1 MKKIISLIAA
11 CLVCLTMSAQVDEPE
26 NNIGL
31 SLSSLQQKY
40 PELRFVKSD
49 EKGDQYM
56 DGYKKDNMATFFY
69 VKDNQC
75 IEETVICESTTD
87 APYAWY
93 KSKVALFDQKYYSAG
108 RNIVYGK
115 EYSFSHFRVK
125 LICVT
130 AEGIQTA
137 MLIYEKSNGENRKPA
152 AAQPVKTKKKKE
164 PKKKVSQSVKESN
177 NMVNVASDGS
187 DIYYTESPS
196 DVYGMEAVGE
206 FTASSPLKKVY
217 IDAFRAA
224 IKKIQK
230 EAAKKG
236 VTKLLITEKTGV
248 GSLKVK
254 IKATGYR

>member
-1 MKKIISLIAA
+1 MKKIFSLIAA

-40 PELRFVKSD
+40 PELRFVKKD

-108 RNIVYGK
+108 RDIVYGR

-137 MLIYEKSNGENRKPA
+137 MLIYEKSNGENRNPV

-164 PKKKVSQSVKESN
+164 PKKVSQSAEETNPVSN
-177 NMVNVASDGS
+177 VRSDGS

-206 FTASSPLKKVY
+206 FSASSPLKKVY

>member
-26 NNIGL
+26 NNIGS
-31 SLSSLQQKY
+31 SLSAMQQKY

-69 VKDNQC
+69 IKDNQC

-108 RNIVYGK
+108 RNIVYGR

-130 AEGIQTA
+130 SEGTQTA
-137 MLIYEKSNGENRKPA
+137 MLIYEKSDGSRPKPVSTA
-152 AAQPVKTKKKKE
+152 PAKVVKKPSK
-164 PKKKVSQSVKESN
+164 PSVSN
-177 NMVNVASDGS
+177 TADDGS
-187 DIYYTESPS
+187 DIYYTETSS
-196 DVYGMEAVGE
+196 DVRGMEAVGE
-206 FTASSPLKKVY
+206 FSASAPLKQTYV
-217 IDAFRAA
+217 DSFRIA
-224 IKKIQK
+224 IRKIQK
-230 EAAKKG
+230 QAVKQG
-236 VTKLLITEKTGV
+236 VTKLLITYKSKA
-248 GSLKVK
+248 GSMK
-254 IKATGYR
+254 IKVNATGYR

>member
-40 PELRFVKSD
+40 PELRFVKKD

-69 VKDNQC
+69 IKDNQC

-93 KSKVALFDQKYYSAG
+93 KSKVALFDQKYYTRG

-115 EYSFSHFRVK
+115 EYSFSTFRVK
-125 LICVT
+125 LMCVT
-130 AEGIQTA
+130 SEGTQTA
-137 MLIYEKSNGENRKPA
+137 LLIYEKTNSNVQKPVTT
-152 AAQPVKTKKKKE
+152 QPDIVQKIE
-164 PKKKVSQSVKESN
+164 KESKAKN
-177 NMVNVASDGS
+177 TEGDGS

-206 FTASSPLKKVY
+206 FTASSPLKRVY
-217 IDAFRAA
+217 VDAFRSAMR
-224 IKKIQK
+224 KIQK

-236 VTKLLITEKTGV
+236 VTKLLITYKTGV
-248 GSLKVK
+248 GSMKVK